1 MYVNVMWA
9 WAPAEVERR
18 VTGTVELK
26 ATDTSQSWLVKT
38 FRWSGQAWGQ
48 TFNDQI
54 GCERADA
61 GEPDATVDG
70 AAANLDLLVWT
81 RADRTV
87 VRSGDQ
93 HALTEFQAM
102 LDDGIQ

>member
-1 MYVNVMWA
+1 MSDA
-9 WAPAEVERR
+9 SP
-18 VTGTVELK
+18 GPIELK
-26 ATDTSQSWLVKT
+26 ATDTHQSWLVKT

-61 GEPDATVDG
+61 GEPDATVTG
-70 AAANLDLLVWT
+70 TAADLDLLVWT

-93 HALTEFQAM
+93 QALSEFQAM

>member
-1 MYVNVMWA
+1 MWA

-18 VTGTVELK
+18 VTGTIELH
-26 ATDTSQSWLVKT
+26 ATDTHQSWLVKAI
-38 FRWSGQAWGQ
+38 RWSGEAWGQ

-54 GCERADA
+54 GCERADV
-61 GEPDATVDG
+61 GTLDATITG
-70 AAANLDLLVWT
+70 TAADLDLLVWT

-87 VRSGDQ
+87 VRSGEQ
-93 HALTEFQAM
+93 QALSEFQAM